1 MTFDELWG
9 RSTPNSWARVPRGP
23 VAAAVGAFLFGST
36 GVLATTTLAGVSL
49 ATIGGFLVTTA
60 VTSWALSA
68 LTPKPPGTSSRTL
81 GNVKEAVGDF
91 DIIYGKI
98 RKGGT
103 VTFMETSDRH
113 GYKVFKDDYLHMVIV
128 LAGHEVAEIGDVYFN
143 DEKVTLDAN
152 GFTTGERWKSR
163 ARIKKHLGGP
173 NQLAD
178 PDLVTETSVDS
189 NFRGRGIAYL
199 YVRLDWD
206 GDVFANGVPT
216 ITAMVKG
223 RKVYDPRSSNTVW
236 TDNAALCIRDY
247 LEQPFGLNS
256 IESPSS
262 LSSSDWATA
271 ANVCDT
277 LVVKKDSSSEK
288 RYTLNGVVSTANTPR
303 TNLQYMLTSC
313 GGTLFW
319 GQGQW
324 QFKAGYF
331 PSGPYVSFN
340 ADDLRSGISLITKNS
355 RKENFNTVSGTFI
368 DKNQD
373 YIEVDYPKIE
383 SSVFLQRDNNQTNVL
398 DMSLPYTTSSSSA
411 QRLAKMAMF
420 RSREEIVIGA
430 DFGLKAAKVKVG
442 DVIQFTFD
450 RYGFSNKYFEVISWK
465 PTTNSGELKINLTLR
480 ETSAAAYDWNAEE
493 KDILGNNT
501 NLPDPT
507 SGLNITNLS
516 VTNRQTLQ
524 SDGSLLGEVVL
535 SWDDADSAFI
545 DKYVVQWRK
554 SGDISWSATETDQVS
569 IVIPSVK
576 SGVLYDYRVKAVNF
590 AGFSGPWEQ
599 LTTSV
604 VGKETPPGI
613 PTNLQTK
620 NSYRAVEVS
629 WVNPTDRDLNH
640 VEIWGGVGSNV
651 SNATLLG
658 KSGGTKFIFNMEPME
673 EKWFFIRAVDNSDN
687 KSSFTT
693 GRKGTA
699 LFIEQ
704 SDVDIDVDQLLE
716 DAGLSAVEVL
726 PSLPTSG
733 NFDGR
738 TVYNTDDRQLHIY
751 DSVTGTW
758 KPAVEPF
765 NPDDLLLDRD
775 NFPTDLKPIEVLPSL
790 PTTGNY
796 EGRVVMRLSDGK
808 IYRYKSGSFTAAV
821 PAVDITGQVSS
832 TQIADDAI
840 STPKLKANAITA
852 DKIASNAITT
862 GKLEANAVTAG
873 KIAAGAISTDKLAAN
888 AIVASKVAITAHDNY
903 VLDAEYLDLD
913 GYWNVN
919 RSIGTWGRSTAVP
932 ATAYGQAA
940 VAYVRD
946 VVPSAT
952 SSWTGVMKT
961 LPFLVKPG
969 EAFFTS
975 FSWWNGSAARV
986 LIHLSYYTNSDGTGY
1001 IGNTGL
1007 ASGNFTA
1014 GARDSSNFSTVPAGA
1029 NSARAE
1035 VYVDCS
1041 VVTAGLVSDFNFGK
1055 FSVKKRYGGELIV
1068 DGAITAAK
1076 IASNS
1081 VNTNHL
1087 VANAVTAGIIA
1098 AGAVSASAI
1107 QSNAV
1112 TADKINVN
1120 DLSAISANLGTIQ
1133 VGNANI
1139 ANGAINNVKIANG
1152 AITDAKIA
1160 NAAITSAK
1168 IANSIQST
1176 NFIAGNGGQG
1186 WRINKAGNAE
1196 FNEVIIRR
1204 TIQAASG
1211 TVNVGNFTPR
1221 TQYAVKTENGAV
1233 DIVTGSSVD
1242 ISNGPGFV
1250 QEILTT
1256 PIPITEWQGTNKTYI
1271 ATAGMTGTVN
1281 SYDSDNCYW
1290 GWDAQVLPLTKWS
1303 GNQSL
1308 RLRLNFWSKSVITVS
1323 NCVLTWKI
1331 YEVS

>member
-36 GVLATTTLAGVSL
+36 GILATTTIAGVSL

-91 DIIYGKI
+91 DIIYGEI

-143 DEKVTLDAN
+143 DEKVTLDAE

-178 PDLVTETSVDS
+178 PDLVAETSVDS

-383 SSVFLQRDNNQTNVL
+383 SPVFLERDNNQTNVL

-442 DVIQFTFD
+442 DVIQFTFN

-507 SGLNITNLS
+507 SGLTITNLS

-545 DKYVVQWRK
+545 DKYVVQWK
-554 SGDISWSATETDQVS
+554 KNSDISWSATETDEVS

-576 SGVLYDYRVKAVNF
+576 SGVPHNYRVKAVNF

-599 LTTSV
+599 LTATV
-604 VGKETPPGI
+604 VGKDTPPGI

-620 NSYRAVEVS
+620 NSYRAVEVT

-640 VEIWGGVGSNV
+640 IEIWGSVDSNV

-658 KSGGTKFIFNMEPME
+658 KSGGTTFIFNMEPME
-673 EKWFFIRAVDNSDN
+673 EKWFFVRAVDNSDN

-693 GRKGTA
+693 GIKGTA
-699 LFIEQ
+699 LFINQ
-704 SDVDIDVDQLLE
+704 SDVNINVDELLE

-726 PSLPTSG
+726 PNLPTSG

-765 NPDDLLLDRD
+765 NPDDLLLDKD

-796 EGRVVMRLSDGK
+796 EGRVVMLLSDGK
-808 IYRYKSGSFTAAV
+808 IYRYSNGTFTASV
-821 PAVDITGQVSS
+821 PAVDITGQITSG
-832 TQIADDAI
+832 QIANNAITETKISDDTI

-862 GKLEANAVTAG
+862 DKLEANAVTAG
-873 KIAAGAISTDKLAAN
+873 KIAAGAISTYKLAAN

-903 VLDAEYLDLD
+903 ILDAEYLDLD

-919 RSIGTWGRSTAVP
+919 RNAGTWARSVAQNPTIF
-932 ATAYGQAA
+932 GQST
-940 VAYVRD
+940 VAYVRN
-946 VVPSAT
+946 VPSAAT
-952 SSWTGVMKT
+952 SWTSMMKT

-969 EAFFTS
+969 EEFFTS
-975 FSWWNGSAARV
+975 FSWRNSRAAKVIIR
-986 LIHLSYYTNSDGTGY
+986 LSYFTNSDGTEYTGGTNVA
-1001 IGNTGL
+1001 IGDF
-1007 ASGNFTA
+1007 AA
-1014 GARDSSNFSTVPAGA
+1014 GSRESNAFSTVPAGVS
-1029 NSARAE
+1029 SALVE
-1035 VYVDCS
+1035 VYIDRS
-1041 VVTAGLVSDFNFGK
+1041 VVTGGLVSDFDFGK
-1055 FSVKKRYGGELIV
+1055 FLVKKRYGGELIV

-1076 IASNS
+1076 IAAGS
-1081 VNTNHL
+1081 VGTNHL

-1107 QSNAV
+1107 QAGAV

-1120 DLSAISANLGTIQ
+1120 SLSAISANLGGITA
-1133 VGNANI
+1133 GNINI
-1139 ANGAINNVKIANG
+1139 GSGKFVV
-1152 AITDAKIA
+1152 
-1160 NAAITSAK
+1160 TSA
-1168 IANSIQST
+1168 
-1176 NFIAGNGGQG
+1176 GQTT
-1186 WRINKAGNAE
+1186 
-1196 FNEVIIRR
+1196 IRSD
-1204 TIQAASG
+1204 T
-1211 TVNVGNFTPR
+1211 
-1221 TQYAVKTENGAV
+1221 
-1233 DIVTGSSVD
+1233 TGERLV
-1242 ISNGPGFV
+1242 ISNNRIDV
-1250 QEILTT
+1250 
-1256 PIPITEWQGTNKTYI
+1256 YDS
-1271 ATAGMTGTVN
+1271 TGT
-1281 SYDSDNCYW
+1281 
-1290 GWDAQVLPLTKWS
+1290 
-1303 GNQSL
+1303 L
-1308 RLRLNFWSKSVITVS
+1308 RVRIGQL
-1323 NCVLTWKI
+1323 
-1331 YEVS
+1331 

>member
-9 RSTPNSWARVPRGP
+9 RSTPNSWTRVPRGP
-23 VAAAVGAFLFGST
+23 VAAAVGAFLFGTT
-36 GVLATTTLAGVSL
+36 GVLATTTIAGVSL
-49 ATIGGFLVTTA
+49 ATMGGFLITTA
-60 VTSWALSA
+60 VTSWALAA
-68 LTPKPPGTSSRTL
+68 LTPKPPGTSSQTL

-91 DIIYGKI
+91 DIVYGEI

-113 GYKVFKDDYLHMVIV
+113 GYKVFKDDYLHMIIV
-128 LAGHEVAEIGDVYFN
+128 LAGHEVSEIGDVYFN
-143 DEKVTLDAN
+143 DEKVTLDSE
-152 GFTTGERWKSR
+152 GFTVGDRWKSR
-163 ARIKKHLGGP
+163 ARVKKHLGSP

-178 PDLVTETSVDS
+178 PDLVAETSMDI

-206 GDVFANGVPT
+206 GDVFGNGLPT

-223 RKVYDPRSSNTVW
+223 RKVYDPRSGNTVW

-247 LEQPFGLNS
+247 IEQPFGLNS
-256 IESPSS
+256 IQSPTS

-277 LVVKKDSSSEK
+277 LVTKKDNSTEK
-288 RYTLNGVVSTANTPR
+288 RYALNGVVSTANVPR
-303 TNLQYMLTSC
+303 SNLQNMLTSC
-313 GGTLFW
+313 GATLFW
-319 GQGQW
+319 GQGKW
-324 QFKAGYF
+324 QFKVGYF

-340 ADDLRSGISLITKNS
+340 ADDLRSGISLVTKNS
-355 RKENFNTVSGTFI
+355 RKENFNAVSGTFL
-368 DKNQD
+368 DKDQY
-373 YIEVDYPKIE
+373 YIEVEYPKVE
-383 SSVFLQRDNNQTNVL
+383 SSVFLERDNDQTNVL
-398 DMSLPYTTSSSSA
+398 DMSFPYTTSSSGA

-420 RSREEIVIGA
+420 RSREEIIIGA
-430 DFGLKAAKVKVG
+430 DFGLKAARVKVG
-442 DVIQFTFD
+442 DVVQFTFD

-465 PTTNSGELKINLTLR
+465 PTTNGGELKISLVLR

-493 KDILGNNT
+493 RDITSNDT

-535 SWDDADSAFI
+535 SWDAADSAFV
-545 DKYVVQWRK
+545 DRYVVQWRK
-554 SGDISWSATETDQVS
+554 SGDTSWSATETDEIS
-569 IVIPSVK
+569 IIIPSVK
-576 SGVLYDYRVKAVNF
+576 SGVLHNYRVKAVNF

-620 NSYRAVEVS
+620 NLYKAVEVT

-640 VEIWGGVGSNV
+640 VEIWGGVDSNV

-687 KSSFTT
+687 KSSFTA
-693 GRKGTA
+693 GIKGTA
-699 LFIEQ
+699 LFIDQ

-738 TVYNTDDRQLHIY
+738 TVYNTEDRQLYIY
-751 DSVTGTW
+751 DDATGTW

-765 NPDDLLLDRD
+765 NPDDLILERN
-775 NFPTDLKPIEVLPSL
+775 NFPSDLKPIEVFSSL

-796 EGRVVMRLSDGK
+796 EGRVVMLTSDGK
-808 IYRYKSGSFTAAV
+808 IYRYNSGSFTASV
-821 PAVDITGQVSS
+821 PTVDLVGQVTGS
-832 TQIADDAI
+832 QISNNAITATKVLDGSI
-840 STPKLKANAITA
+840 STPKIATNAITANKIAANTITSDKILANAITSDKILANAITSDKILANAITSDKILANAITA
-852 DKIASNAITT
+852 GKISAGAISADKIAANSVNTNH
-862 GKLEANAVTAG
+862 LVANAVTAG
-873 KIAAGAISTDKLAAN
+873 IIAA
-888 AIVASKVAITAHDNY
+888 
-903 VLDAEYLDLD
+903 
-913 GYWNVN
+913 
-919 RSIGTWGRSTAVP
+919 
-932 ATAYGQAA
+932 
-940 VAYVRD
+940 
-946 VVPSAT
+946 
-952 SSWTGVMKT
+952 
-961 LPFLVKPG
+961 
-969 EAFFTS
+969 
-975 FSWWNGSAARV
+975 
-986 LIHLSYYTNSDGTGY
+986 
-1001 IGNTGL
+1001 
-1007 ASGNFTA
+1007 
-1014 GARDSSNFSTVPAGA
+1014 
-1029 NSARAE
+1029 
-1035 VYVDCS
+1035 
-1041 VVTAGLVSDFNFGK
+1041 
-1055 FSVKKRYGGELIV
+1055 
-1068 DGAITAAK
+1068 
-1076 IASNS
+1076 NS

-1107 QSNAV
+1107 QAGAV

-1120 DLSAISANLGTIQ
+1120 SLSAISANLGSIQ
-1133 VGNANI
+1133 VGSANI
-1139 ANGAINNVKIANG
+1139 ADGAIG
-1152 AITDAKIA
+1152 
-1160 NAAITSAK
+1160 SAK
-1168 IANSIQST
+1168 ISNVIQSDS
-1176 NFIAGNGGQG
+1176 FVSGPSGAG
-1186 WRINKAGNAE
+1186 WRIQKNGVAE
-1196 FNEVIIRR
+1196 FNNVIIRR

-1211 TVNVGNFTPR
+1211 TVNVGSFTPA
-1221 TQYAVKTENGAV
+1221 TQYAVSTGVGTVGILTGGAV
-1233 DIVTGSSVD
+1233 DLV
-1242 ISNGPGFV
+1242 NGPGFV

-1256 PIPITEWQGTNKTYI
+1256 PIPITEWQGTKKTYI
-1271 ATAGMTGTVN
+1271 ATAGMVGTVN
-1281 SYDSDNCYW
+1281 SNDSNNCYW

-1308 RLRLNFWSKSVITVS
+1308 RLRLSFWSKRITSV
-1323 NCVLTWKI
+1323 NDCVVTWRI